1 MEIIRFPGNFKQP
14 PKVVATQENK
24 LSVGGPLRFSCDC
37 GTTAEVNLTNVIFRH
52 LDFYCSHCGT
62 HYKVT
67 NPAFVRPLPK
77 APPKK

>member
-1 MEIIRFPGNFKQP
+1 MEIIRFPGSYKQP
-14 PKVVATQENK
+14 PKVVPTQKNK

-37 GTTAEVNLTNVIFRH
+37 GTIAELSFGNVIFRH
-52 LDFYCSHCGT
+52 LDFYCGNCGT

-77 APPKK
+77 APKR